1 VARVRVAVLEEQTL
15 FRKSLCH
22 TIDRDARFQVVC
34 DARETEG
41 IDAIV
46 RSRPD
51 VVLIDVDFRN
61 GDAVDAAVAIK
72 AKAPGARI
80 CFMALEPRP
89 ELVTRAL
96 NMHAIDAFILKDIG
110 TWELCTALLATSNGE
125 TYVDPRVAGLML
137 RELNALK
144 SAHSKV
150 DRLSERECDVVRL
163 IAQGLS
169 NKEISSRLILSEK
182 TIKNHISRI
191 FAKLNVT
198 ARTQA
203 AVHAIKVGI
212 A

>member
-1 VARVRVAVLEEQTL
+1 VVRVRVAVLEEQTL
-15 FRKSLCH
+15 FRKALCH
-22 TIDRDARFQVVC
+22 ALDRDERFQVVC

-41 IDAIV
+41 IDAVV

-51 VVLIDVDFRN
+51 VVLIDVDFRQ
-61 GDAVDAAVAIK
+61 GDAVDAAVGIK
-72 AKAPGARI
+72 ARSAGARV
-80 CFMALEPRP
+80 CFMALKPRP
-89 ELVTRAL
+89 ELLTRAL
-96 NMHAIDAFILKDIG
+96 NAQAIDGFILKDAC
-110 TWELCTALLATSNGE
+110 TWELCNALLATSNGE
-125 TYVDPRVAGLML
+125 SYIDPRMAGLML
-137 RELNALK
+137 RELNAAK
-144 SAHSKV
+144 SAHGKA
-150 DRLSERECDVVRL
+150 DRLSDRECDVVRL

-203 AVHAIKVGI
+203 AIHAIKVGI